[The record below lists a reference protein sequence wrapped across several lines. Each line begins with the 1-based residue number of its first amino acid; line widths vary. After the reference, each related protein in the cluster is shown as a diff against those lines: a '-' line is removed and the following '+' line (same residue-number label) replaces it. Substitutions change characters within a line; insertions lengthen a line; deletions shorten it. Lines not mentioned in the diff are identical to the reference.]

1 MKRVGYNVFYAIFLV
16 LVLSISLFSTG
27 LVIAQ
32 GNDDDDSDDDNGRDD
47 DDSGNDDD
55 DSDDDNGRDDDEV
68 PQGDVNG
75 DNDDGDEREDREMRF
90 GEGEAVE
97 ARYVERE
104 RFRYVDANGIM
115 FEYRYE
121 YREKEDGKIEK
132 RLRIERVGDDD
143 LEVEIEDELEIEE
156 EIGDDGERKLKVK
169 ASNGFGS
176 EIKIM
181 PDTASERA
189 LERLRLHVCSSENN
203 CTILLKEVSSER
215 EEEQNRFAYEMK
227 VKKKV
232 RYFGIFPGE
241 REIEAEVDSET
252 GEVDVN
258 KPWFVSMVDETV
270 PNASIVE

>member
-1 MKRVGYNVFYAIFLV
+1 MEKVGSSVFYAIFFV

-32 GNDDDDSDDDNGRDD
+32 GNDDDDSDDD
-47 DDSGNDDD
+47 
-55 DSDDDNGRDDDEV
+55 DNGRDDDSEV
-68 PQGDVNG
+68 DEEDDSGRGDS
-75 DNDDGDEREDREMRF
+75 DDEREVEQGEIDYDDDSVEGEMGF
-90 GEGEAVE
+90 GEGETVE
-97 ARYVERE
+97 SRYVERE
-104 RFRYVDANGIM
+104 RFRYTDANGVM

-132 RLRIERVGDDD
+132 RLRVERVGDDD
-143 LEVEIEDELEIEE
+143 IEVEIEQELEIEE

-169 ASNGFGS
+169 ASNGLGS

-181 PDTASERA
+181 PDVASERA
-189 LERLRLHVCSSENN
+189 LERLRLHTCSSENN
-203 CTILLKEVSSER
+203 CTIVLKDVSVER
-215 EEEQNRFAYEMK
+215 EEDRFAYALK

-258 KPWFVSMVDETV
+258 KPWFVSMVDEST
-270 PNASIVE
+270 PNPAVVE